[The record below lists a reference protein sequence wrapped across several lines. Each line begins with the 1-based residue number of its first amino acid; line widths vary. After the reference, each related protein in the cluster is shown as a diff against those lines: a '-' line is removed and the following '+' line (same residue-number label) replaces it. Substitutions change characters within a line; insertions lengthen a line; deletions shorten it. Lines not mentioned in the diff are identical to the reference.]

1 MPVIWGYVTASADAF
16 TPDATTP
23 LGGFQ
28 TLARTTIAILS
39 LYQIVS
45 FLPKSSKGRLILYL
59 FAIWP
64 ALSLVRLTSTGRQV
78 PSLPEAVWPYVSTG
92 TVTPSSLHPVEE
104 LALKGR
110 KDFAHLQ
117 KRQSKT
123 LRSAEKEYR
132 RRNSREPPPGF
143 NKWFSTPKP
152 TNLL

>member
-39 LYQIVS
+39 LYQIVC

-64 ALSLVRLTSTGRQV
+64 ALPLVRLTATGRQV
-78 PSLPEAVWPYVSTG
+78 PSLPEAVRPYVSTG

-132 RRNSREPPPGF
+132 R
-143 NKWFSTPKP
+143 
-152 TNLL
+152 